1 MPPYLQL
8 GLRTAEEGDK
18 ALVEALL
25 SAMAASGA
33 DFTTTF
39 RNLSAVPFP
48 ASVAPSAGTSDEGDG
63 KVGEESKASSDVLDA
78 ASAAFVEDLLAQLP
92 SPEDI
97 AQTCTPTI
105 PAGQLKAIVRAVAAT
120 ECRVGATS
128 RAVLC
133 DCPMW
138 MQQAQDL
145 MMNPMSRFRHMA
157 PRIMREITLTNKYNV
172 RWWQSTARVGL
183 SGCVRLCNPLRCGH
197 RRS

>member
-1 MPPYLQL
+1 MPPCLQL

-105 PAGQLKAIVRAVAAT
+105 PAGQLKAIVRAGAAT

-128 RAVLC
+128 RAVRC
-133 DCPMW
+133 GCPMW
-138 MQQAQDL
+138 TQQAQDL

-172 RWWQSTARVGL
+172 RWRSTACVGL
-183 SGCVRLCNPLRCGH
+183 SGCVRLCNPLRCAH

>member
-105 PAGQLKAIVRAVAAT
+105 PAGQLKAIVRADAAT
-120 ECRVGATS
+120 ECRVDTTS
-128 RAVLC
+128 RAPQC
-133 DCPMW
+133 GCPMW
-138 MQQAQDL
+138 TQQAQDL